1 MTSAKNKSRVACV
14 RIPRFPIGAVWLA
27 HESRRPVV
35 PPPGMARGTAP
46 GAPRVPASASAAV
59 ASPSPTIPSAESPPT
74 SHLTPPTCS
83 WDEQPL
89 ALTEGTLV
97 RIATSAATKLGV
109 RAGMTLAQA
118 RAKCAALE
126 SLAWDAPAIERETA
140 RVSAAFLAASPQV
153 APERG
158 APGTWWVG
166 ADGFDGIGGERL
178 LAQTLLALARVWHPR
193 ARVAIADSCVTAFAA
208 TWSARA
214 LAEPLHI
221 APQGDG
227 DYLARVPIALLPMDA
242 ELRETLTALGLRT
255 AGAFAALD
263 PLEVERRWGS
273 DGLAAWRLSRG
284 DDPRRPTLARTTDP
298 RAIAHDL
305 ATATTT
311 MEPVLFLVRASL
323 DRLVRTLAA
332 DGLAAAAVAITL
344 TLDSDPTGA
353 PPDGALPHASSRL
366 ITREARPAR
375 PMARTA
381 PLFERCRALL
391 DTWTLDAPVRAVE
404 VRISAVA
411 PSSAEQ
417 GDLLAPAWRDPAA
430 AEAALARLRTTLGAG
445 SVVRAVRRDSHAP
458 ERAGAWEEV
467 EHAEFRGM
475 TADVLAMQGATKR
488 TMDGALDGAAS
499 GSLGRDTPAALVP
512 AVRLLESPEPIAIT
526 TDKRGTPLVMH
537 WRGRRVML
545 TRAHG
550 PERLS
555 GEWWHA
561 EPFARDYWRCESDE
575 LGQDLLLYRDSF
587 ASGWRLQGWYD

>member
-1 MTSAKNKSRVACV
+1 MTSAKTSRVACV
-14 RIPRFPIGAVWLA
+14 RIPRFPIGAVWVG
-27 HESRRPVV
+27 RPE
-35 PPPGMARGTAP
+35 RGRSE
-46 GAPRVPASASAAV
+46 GV
-59 ASPSPTIPSAESPPT
+59 ASPSPSTRGERAKSEGEREEEEGEREDENEGESPAACP
-74 SHLTPPTCS
+74 LPPAACH
-83 WDEQPL
+83 WDDSPL

-97 RIATSAATKLGV
+97 RLATSAATKLGV

-126 SLAWDAPAIERETA
+126 SLAWDAPVIERETA

-153 APERG
+153 APERD

-227 DYLARVPIALLPMDA
+227 DYLARVPIALLPMEA

-284 DDPRRPTLARTTDP
+284 DDPRRPTLGRTTDP

-305 ATATTT
+305 ATNATT

-344 TLDSDPTGA
+344 TLDS
-353 PPDGALPHASSRL
+353 SRT

-467 EHAEFRGM
+467 EHAEFRAT
-475 TADVLAMQGATKR
+475 TADVIAMRGA
-488 TMDGALDGAAS
+488 GN
-499 GSLGRDTPAALVP
+499 GSIGRDTPAALVP
-512 AVRLLESPEPIAIT
+512 AARLLESPEPIAIT

-537 WRGRRVML
+537 WRGRRVSL

-575 LGQDLLLYRDSF
+575 LGQDLLLYRD
-587 ASGWRLQGWYD
+587 AGGWRLQGWYD

>member
-1 MTSAKNKSRVACV
+1 
-14 RIPRFPIGAVWLA
+14 
-27 HESRRPVV
+27 
-35 PPPGMARGTAP
+35 
-46 GAPRVPASASAAV
+46 
-59 ASPSPTIPSAESPPT
+59 
-74 SHLTPPTCS
+74 
-83 WDEQPL
+83 
-89 ALTEGTLV
+89 
-97 RIATSAATKLGV
+97 
-109 RAGMTLAQA
+109 MTLAQS

-126 SLAWDAPAIERETA
+126 SLPWDPHAIDREVA
-140 RVSAAFLAASPQV
+140 RASAAFLVASPQV

-158 APGTWWVG
+158 APGTWWIG
-166 ADGFDGIGGERL
+166 ADGFDGIGGEGA
-178 LAQTLLALARVWHPR
+178 LARTLLALARVWHPR

-221 APQGDG
+221 APGGDR
-227 DYLARVPIALLPMDA
+227 DYLARVPVALVPMDA
-242 ELRETLTALGLRT
+242 ELRETLVALGLRT
-255 AGAFAALD
+255 AGAFATLD

-273 DGLAAWRLSRG
+273 DGLAAWRLARG
-284 DDPRRPTLARTTDP
+284 DDPRRPTLARPDDP

-305 ATATTT
+305 ATGATT

-323 DRLVRTLAA
+323 DRLVRALAA

-344 TLDSDPTGA
+344 TLDGIPA
-353 PPDGALPHASSRL
+353 RA

-375 PMARTA
+375 PMARAA

-391 DTWTLDAPVRAVE
+391 DTWTLDAPIRAVE

-430 AEAALARLRTTLGAG
+430 AEAALARLRNTLGAG

-458 ERAGAWEEV
+458 ERSGAWEEV
-467 EHAEFRGM
+467 EHAEFRAT
-475 TADVLAMQGATKR
+475 TADVIARGAADGATR
-488 TMDGALDGAAS
+488 AERGPAERGPAE
-499 GSLGRDTPAALVP
+499 RIPAA
-512 AVRLLESPEPIAIT
+512 RLLESPEPIAIT
-526 TDKRGTPLVMH
+526 TDKRGVPLFMH
-537 WRGRRVML
+537 WRGRRI
-545 TRAHG
+545 TIARAHG

-561 EPFARDYWRCESDE
+561 EPFAREYWRCESDE

-587 ASGWRLQGWYD
+587 AGGWRLQGWGD